1 MSSELK
7 FGDFSVS
14 IFGESHGAG
23 IGAVINGLPSGIP
36 IDMDKI
42 LDFMAR
48 RAPKKDGMSTR
59 RSEKD
64 TPEIL
69 SGFYNG
75 KTTGTPLAAVI
86 RNTDTRS
93 QDYGNISVSA
103 RPGHAD
109 YTGFMRYNGAN
120 DPRGG
125 GHFSGRLTAPLV
137 FAGAVCGQ
145 ILETVGIDCCA
156 HILAIDGVYDDRF
169 DELEISP
176 ELMKKIKSA
185 EMPLINE
192 GRSADMKAHVLAA
205 AEKLDSV
212 GGIIECAV
220 TGLPAGIGSPMFDGI
235 ENRISQA
242 VFGIP
247 AVKAIAF
254 GAGFG
259 FAEMRGSQANDAMYM
274 DGGKVRTKTNNNAG
288 ICGGISDGMPVIFTV
303 AVKPTPSIAKPQKTV
318 DFIKGEDT
326 ELVIK
331 GRHDACIVPRAVPVI
346 EAAANIA
353 VLSLMLDN
361 GHLIN
366 SHDNDGEQ

>member
-1 MSSELK
+1 MSSELN
-7 FGDFSVS
+7 FGDLSVS

-23 IGAVINGLPSGIP
+23 IGAVINGLPSGVELD
-36 IDMDKI
+36 IDRI

-69 SGFYNG
+69 SGFFNG
-75 KTTGTPLAAVI
+75 KTTGTPLAAII

-93 QDYGNISVSA
+93 QDYGNIAVSA

-109 YTGFMRYNGAN
+109 YTGFKRYNGAN

-137 FAGAVCGQ
+137 FAGAVCAQ
-145 ILETVGIDCCA
+145 ALEKYGIESCA
-156 HILAIDGVYDDRF
+156 HILAIDGVYDDSF
-169 DELEISP
+169 NELDVP
-176 ELMKKIKSA
+176 PDLMRRIK
-185 EMPLINE
+185 ERPFPVINE
-192 GRSADMKAHVLAA
+192 SREEEMRARVLSA
-205 AEKLDSV
+205 AEDLDSV
-212 GGIIECAV
+212 GGIIECAI

-247 AVKAIAF
+247 AVKAVAF
-254 GAGFG
+254 GKGFG
-259 FAEMRGSQANDAMYM
+259 FAEMRGSEANDPMYIENNAV
-274 DGGKVRTKTNNNAG
+274 KTSTNNNGG
-288 ICGGISDGMPVIFTV
+288 IYGGISSGMPVIFTA

-318 DFIKGEDT
+318 DFLKGENT

-331 GRHDACIVPRAVPVI
+331 GRHDACIVPRAVPVV

-353 VLSLMLDN
+353 ILSFLV
-361 GHLIN
+361 
-366 SHDNDGEQ
+366 

>member
-1 MSSELK
+1 MSSDLHFGEL
-7 FGDFSVS
+7 SVS

-23 IGAVINGLPSGIP
+23 IGAVINGLPSGVE
-36 IDMDKI
+36 IDMERV

-64 TPEIL
+64 TPEVL
-69 SGFYNG
+69 SGLYNG

-93 QDYGNISVSA
+93 QDYGNISTAA

-109 YTGFMRYNGAN
+109 YTGFKRYSGAN

-145 ILETVGIDCCA
+145 VLERYGIESCA
-156 HILAIDGVYDDRF
+156 HILSIDGVYDSFF
-169 DELEISP
+169 DELDIPSD
-176 ELMKKIKSA
+176 LMRRIKER
-185 EMPLINE
+185 EMPVINE
-192 GRSADMKAHVLAA
+192 SRAEEMRDRVLRAA
-205 AEKLDSV
+205 NDLDSV
-212 GGIIECAV
+212 GGMIECAI
-220 TGLPAGIGSPMFDGI
+220 TGLPAGVGSPMFDGL

-247 AVKAIAF
+247 AVKAISF
-254 GAGFG
+254 GKGFG
-259 FAEMRGSQANDAMYM
+259 FAEMRGSEANDEMYM
-274 DGGKVRTKTNNNAG
+274 DGETVKTKTNHNGG
-288 ICGGISDGMPVIFTV
+288 IYGGISSGMPVLFTV
-303 AVKPTPSIAKPQKTV
+303 AVKPTPSIAKPQQTI
-318 DFIKGEDT
+318 DFIRGENT
-326 ELVIK
+326 ELTIK
-331 GRHDACIVPRAVPVI
+331 GRHDACIVPRAVPVV

-353 VLSLMLDN
+353 VLSF
-361 GHLIN
+361 LI
-366 SHDNDGEQ
+366 

>member
-1 MSSELK
+1 MSSELH
-7 FGDFSVS
+7 FGNLSVS

-23 IGAVINGLPSGIP
+23 IGVVIDGLPAGIEL
-36 IDMDKI
+36 DTEKI
-42 LDFMAR
+42 LSFMAR

-75 KTTGTPLAAVI
+75 KTTGTPLSAVI

-93 QDYGNISVSA
+93 QDYGNIVSAA

-109 YTGFMRYNGAN
+109 YTGYMRYNGAN

-145 ILETVGIDCCA
+145 ILEKRGINSCA
-156 HILAIDGVYDDRF
+156 HILAIDGVYDESF
-169 DELEISP
+169 DTLDISEDTMESIKCRTMP
-176 ELMKKIKSA
+176 VIDESKGDEMK
-185 EMPLINE
+185 E
-192 GRSADMKAHVLAA
+192 HVRAA
-205 AEKLDSV
+205 AEALDSV
-212 GGIIECAV
+212 GGIVECAV
-220 TGLPAGIGSPMFDGI
+220 IGLPAGIGSPMFDGL

-254 GAGFG
+254 GKGFG
-259 FAEMRGSQANDAMYM
+259 FAEMRGSEANDPMYM
-274 DGGKVRTKTNNNAG
+274 DNGTVKTSTNNNGG
-288 ICGGISDGMPVIFTV
+288 IYGGISSGMPVIFTV
-303 AVKPTPSIAKPQKTV
+303 AVKPTPSIAQPQKTV
-318 DFIKGEDT
+318 DFISGQNA

-331 GRHDACIVPRAVPVI
+331 GRHDACIVPRAVPVV
-346 EAAANIA
+346 EAAVNIA
-353 VLSLMLDN
+353 VLSF
-361 GHLIN
+361 LI
-366 SHDNDGEQ
+366 

>member
-1 MSSELK
+1 MSSELH
-7 FGDFSVS
+7 FGDLSVS
-14 IFGESHGAG
+14 VFGESHGAG
-23 IGAVINGLPSGIP
+23 IGAVIDGLPSGISL
-36 IDMDKI
+36 DFDRI

-64 TPEIL
+64 IPEIL

-75 KTTGTPLAAVI
+75 KTTGTPLTAII

-93 QDYGNISVSA
+93 QDYGNISAAA

-109 YTGFMRYNGAN
+109 YTGYVRYKGAN

-145 ILETVGIDCCA
+145 ILEQRGIYSCA
-156 HILAIDGVYDDRF
+156 HILSIDGEYDEKF
-169 DELEISP
+169 SENEISL
-176 ELMKKIKSA
+176 ELMEKIKSR
-185 EMPLINE
+185 EMPVIDE
-192 GRSADMKAHVLAA
+192 SAAEKMRSRVLAA
-205 AEKLDSV
+205 SEQLDSV

-247 AVKAIAF
+247 A
-254 GAGFG
+254 
-259 FAEMRGSQANDAMYM
+259 
-274 DGGKVRTKTNNNAG
+274 
-288 ICGGISDGMPVIFTV
+288 
-303 AVKPTPSIAKPQKTV
+303 
-318 DFIKGEDT
+318 
-326 ELVIK
+326 
-331 GRHDACIVPRAVPVI
+331 
-346 EAAANIA
+346 
-353 VLSLMLDN
+353 
-361 GHLIN
+361 
-366 SHDNDGEQ
+366 

>member
-1 MSSELK
+1 MSSELN
-7 FGDFSVS
+7 FGDLSVS

-23 IGAVINGLPSGIP
+23 IGAVINGLPSGVELD
-36 IDMDKI
+36 IDRI

-69 SGFYNG
+69 SGFFNG
-75 KTTGTPLAAVI
+75 KTTGTPLAAII

-93 QDYGNISVSA
+93 QDYGNIAVSA

-109 YTGFMRYNGAN
+109 YTGFKRYNGAN

-137 FAGAVCGQ
+137 FAGAVCAQ
-145 ILETVGIDCCA
+145 ALEKYGIESCA
-156 HILAIDGVYDDRF
+156 HILARDGVYDDSF
-169 DELEISP
+169 NELDVP
-176 ELMKKIKSA
+176 PDLMRRIK
-185 EMPLINE
+185 ERPFPVINE
-192 GRSADMKAHVLAA
+192 SREEEMRARVLSA
-205 AEKLDSV
+205 AEDLDSV
-212 GGIIECAV
+212 GGIIECAI

-247 AVKAIAF
+247 AVKAVAF
-254 GAGFG
+254 GKGFG
-259 FAEMRGSQANDAMYM
+259 FAEMRGSEANDPMYIENNAV
-274 DGGKVRTKTNNNAG
+274 KTSTNNNGG
-288 ICGGISDGMPVIFTV
+288 IYGGISSGMPVIFTAV
-303 AVKPTPSIAKPQKTV
+303 VKPTPSIAKPQKTV
-318 DFIKGEDT
+318 DFLKGENT

-331 GRHDACIVPRAVPVI
+331 GRHDACIVPRAVPVV

-353 VLSLMLDN
+353 ILSFLV
-361 GHLIN
+361 
-366 SHDNDGEQ
+366 